1 MTTSDIAMVSKPI
14 ETSREPEVVT
24 EHYTVQLFGLIE
36 THTVVTDRKTKLQD
50 RRYRH
55 LTEVKF
61 LGKVV
66 ATIVTLS
73 SDKGIYIINNEV
85 V

>member
-1 MTTSDIAMVSKPI
+1 MITADIVTLPKST
-14 ETSREPEVVT
+14 EGSREPEVVT
-24 EHYTVQLFGLIE
+24 EHYTTQLFGLIE